1 MNLLE
6 SLRKC
11 LSENQKNI
19 SDIEWAGSEYLEI
32 PLQCFFKLSAQI
44 EDDFMSEI
52 PIDLLAVGKDFW
64 VERVQFKEDEY
75 EWKYRMFPKKPK
87 NRKEL
92 KALSTK
98 FLTSEEVSKVLKDER
113 SSCDFCV
120 SDSELWMMTYIK

>member
-32 PLQCFFKLSAQI
+32 PLQCFFQLSAQL
-44 EDDFMSEI
+44 EDDFISEI
-52 PIDLLAVGKDFW
+52 PIDLLVVGKDFW

-75 EWKYRMFPKKPK
+75 EWKYRMFPQKPK

-98 FLTSEEVSKVLKDER
+98 ILTDEELATVLKDER
-113 SSCDFCV
+113 CSCDYCITE
-120 SDSELWMMTYIK
+120 SKLWMMTYIE